1 MRAIQGIG
9 NWILVI
15 MATASLVSMIAA
27 FRLDMVV
34 NQDLYSHGLQFSTS
48 WAFPY
53 WDAIRTVFA
62 MAWLNIIVAIAFQIY
77 RIIIVRQSE
86 SSNEQENMTKETV
99 EHKNMDRKIAEKK
112 LHEYTAETAQ
122 AASSEAKED
131 LQMIPYET
139 SNCEQTESKA
149 TEQAEGQKETI
160 SADSAKEETSQEE
173 NQSEDSQVAVRWA
186 TDETESQT
194 EPV

>member
-1 MRAIQGIG
+1 
-9 NWILVI
+9 

-77 RIIIVRQSE
+77 RSIIVRQSE
-86 SSNEQENMTKETV
+86 SSNKQENMTKETV
-99 EHKNMDRKIAEKK
+99 EQKNMDRKIAEKE
-112 LHEYTAETAQ
+112 LQEHTAQ

-131 LQMIPYET
+131 LQIIPYET

-160 SADSAKEETSQEE
+160 SADSAEEETSQEE
-173 NQSEDSQVAVRWA
+173 DQSEDSQVTVRWA
-186 TDETESQT
+186 TDEPESDEESSLET
-194 EPV
+194 GPL

>member
-1 MRAIQGIG
+1 
-9 NWILVI
+9 

-77 RIIIVRQSE
+77 RIMIARQSE
-86 SSNEQENMTKETV
+86 SSNEQENITKETAK
-99 EHKNMDRKIAEKK
+99 HRNMDRKIAEKEPQ
-112 LHEYTAETAQ
+112 EYTAETTP

-131 LQMIPYET
+131 LEIIPYET
-139 SNCEQTESKA
+139 SNCEQTESKD
-149 TEQAEGQKETI
+149 TDQAEGQQETNP
-160 SADSAKEETSQEE
+160 ADSEEETSQEE
-173 NQSEDSQVAVRWA
+173 DQSEDSQVTVRWA
-186 TDETESQT
+186 TNESESDDDSSLETET
-194 EPV
+194 V